1 MKLKTIFVDFNNV
14 DSLGRVRLNTVG
26 SIKDIKNK
34 KIRLENNLKLVID
47 DDDGLKALAIIEYSE
62 EENIWVARIAM
73 IPLVCDE
80 DYFNY

>member
-26 SIKDIKNK
+26 SIKDIENKNV
-34 KIRLENNLKLVID
+34 RLESNLQLVIN

-62 EENIWVARIAM
+62 KENIWVARIAKVLF
-73 IPLVCDE
+73 IGDKEKV
-80 DYFNY
+80 